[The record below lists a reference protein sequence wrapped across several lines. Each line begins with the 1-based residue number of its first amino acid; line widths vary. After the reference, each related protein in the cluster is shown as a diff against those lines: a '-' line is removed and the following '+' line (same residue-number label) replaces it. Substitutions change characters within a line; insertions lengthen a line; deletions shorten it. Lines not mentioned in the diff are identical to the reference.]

1 MEISF
6 QIPYHDWK
14 ILKKS
19 FPWLLVEKQLREIRN
34 KYIQPDMVSTKES
47 EKNKLPQ
54 EISIKMIDHRI
65 FLAIGGVSVEI
76 EDYKI
81 VSSGKGD
88 TELTIMLKGKPTI
101 FDLSTSLEE

>member
-1 MEISF
+1 
-6 QIPYHDWK
+6 
-14 ILKKS
+14 
-19 FPWLLVEKQLREIRN
+19 
-34 KYIQPDMVSTKES
+34 
-47 EKNKLPQ
+47 
-54 EISIKMIDHRI
+54 MIDHRI

-88 TELTIMLKGKPTI
+88 TELTIMLKGEPTI

>member
-1 MEISF
+1 M
-6 QIPYHDWK
+6 
-14 ILKKS
+14 
-19 FPWLLVEKQLREIRN
+19 
-34 KYIQPDMVSTKES
+34 
-47 EKNKLPQ
+47 PQ

-88 TELTIMLKGKPTI
+88 TELTIMLKGEPTI